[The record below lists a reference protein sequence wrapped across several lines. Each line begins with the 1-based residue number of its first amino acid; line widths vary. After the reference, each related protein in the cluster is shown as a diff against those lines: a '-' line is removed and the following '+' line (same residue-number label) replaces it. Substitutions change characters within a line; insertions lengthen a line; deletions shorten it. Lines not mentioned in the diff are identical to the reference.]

1 MFNIVDEDK
10 YVRKSR
16 FMNMCP
22 FKEYDN
28 THLYPCHRFSSKNVL
43 YNLWQIDWVSN
54 SNNGTGRQGTSFD
67 LACACAFAA
76 SRRMY
81 SNANYLEPHF
91 WSLRAHQMYFKPLL
105 HRILDLLS
113 ISTSSIAKAPA
124 YLSYIS
130 MTSKLST
137 YLEGDKKARWCQDA
151 HDTRKE
157 RCKIRFLF
165 ISSTD
170 PSV

>member
-1 MFNIVDEDK
+1 
-10 YVRKSR
+10 
-16 FMNMCP
+16 MCP
-22 FKEYDN
+22 FKECDN

-43 YNLWQIDWVSN
+43 YNLGKFYWVFNSN
-54 SNNGTGRQGTSFD
+54 SGTGRQGTSFD
-67 LACACAFAA
+67 LACAFAA
-76 SRRMY
+76 SRRRY
-81 SNANYLEPHF
+81 ANANYLEPHF

-130 MTSKLST
+130 MASKLHT

-165 ISSTD
+165 IYPPT